1 MNRMPPPEGPHA
13 PPGTHPSYEPSW
25 RPPYPPSFDPHPADA
40 RRPSSTQA
48 PIPSYSVMPGRELPG
63 LSPDGPTG
71 VPMVSNR
78 TRPYIPRKIQL
89 PLMPI
94 NGAPHEASPEYRPRM
109 SYPPADQISSAEHTP
124 SAGPLPPASQFM
136 TPGPSMAPAT
146 PVGGYDPNYYQNQAY
161 GARQRKAARA
171 QQACDQCRARKAK
184 CDEGRP
190 GCSHCKENNLTC
202 VYKEVPPHKQEK
214 STQLL
219 IDRITHLEDTL
230 VQKID
235 LLTAGTHGHDQ
246 LLREWLQ
253 HSKPTTSWPGKDRSH
268 LPPIPPAPVQE
279 PVLKQEPPT
288 PSMLSSNGMAV
299 LDPGSQDVGTSHYGQ
314 KLGPVEVFEDAK
326 NDQEGELSIPV
337 EHTTAAHKLLMWPSI
352 KKLLYPEVYD
362 EDYVMRLEEER
373 GLISVY
379 GQGEISY
386 TADDSQLPGS
396 TGMRDGGVNG
406 AQPDGDGAGV
416 DSDVDID
423 KFGNLN
429 LDVATAQRYY
439 QSYMNHMYKLHP
451 FIDQGE
457 LDQKVESFIRC
468 YCRLT
473 PSPMP
478 RNTQMGNEGPRPAK
492 RKRSN
497 ENLGARGEFL
507 SPSSTPAR
515 PRVGRNIDNAVV
527 MLCLA
532 LGAICECPAPL
543 PGPIMD
549 QKIDYRSQHIPSPLP
564 PMPVGSGQFG
574 VNGVLSPANSDS
586 ALQMATPL
594 YTVPMQATSQSF
606 GPTSTTTAEPRRNL
620 SRRSVS
626 HTRDEAGHTKN
637 YQVIPGLT
645 LYGFCTEILGHLQ
658 GANELEHVQAAL
670 LAGLYA
676 GQLAHPFQSHSWISQ
691 ASRACQ
697 VLVRTKRYERL
708 GEGAV
713 LDLYNFAY
721 WTCLQLESDL
731 LAELD
736 IPASGISRSESRMT
750 LPKGRFTLPLP
761 DDHDDPATAVM
772 LHYSAQIHLRKV
784 LNRVHTDLY
793 KVEKQGQRRWSSTV
807 QEALSMNLD
816 LWRTSLP
823 VSMLWRDSDPP
834 SNEINAARMRA
845 KYYGARYIIHRPLLY
860 HALHYGHTGAR
871 IGPIGQT
878 TKVDSPTSTQ
888 QMSPSMLH
896 SNRAPNMSRMSSDMG
911 SSSSLGHTWV
921 PPKVALR
928 DLPAKLRRAC
938 KVCIDSAILS
948 TEAFDGVGGHRLV
961 VTNIFGT
968 AHAQFG
974 NMLVLSATY
983 MSSLRELVD
992 TEILDRLL
1000 RRTIC
1005 FLAQNEN
1012 ISPTLRADARILTE
1026 IYHKIFDKEPDLRNL
1041 PPGINV
1047 NYR

>member
-1 MNRMPPPEGPHA
+1 
-13 PPGTHPSYEPSW
+13 
-25 RPPYPPSFDPHPADA
+25 
-40 RRPSSTQA
+40 
-48 PIPSYSVMPGRELPG
+48 
-63 LSPDGPTG
+63 
-71 VPMVSNR
+71 
-78 TRPYIPRKIQL
+78 
-89 PLMPI
+89 
-94 NGAPHEASPEYRPRM
+94 
-109 SYPPADQISSAEHTP
+109 
-124 SAGPLPPASQFM
+124 
-136 TPGPSMAPAT
+136 
-146 PVGGYDPNYYQNQAY
+146 
-161 GARQRKAARA
+161 
-171 QQACDQCRARKAK
+171 
-184 CDEGRP
+184 
-190 GCSHCKENNLTC
+190 
-202 VYKEVPPHKQEK
+202 
-214 STQLL
+214 
-219 IDRITHLEDTL
+219 
-230 VQKID
+230 
-235 LLTAGTHGHDQ
+235 
-246 LLREWLQ
+246 
-253 HSKPTTSWPGKDRSH
+253 
-268 LPPIPPAPVQE
+268 
-279 PVLKQEPPT
+279 
-288 PSMLSSNGMAV
+288 
-299 LDPGSQDVGTSHYGQ
+299 
-314 KLGPVEVFEDAK
+314 
-326 NDQEGELSIPV
+326 
-337 EHTTAAHKLLMWPSI
+337 
-352 KKLLYPEVYD
+352 
-362 EDYVMRLEEER
+362 
-373 GLISVY
+373 
-379 GQGEISY
+379 
-386 TADDSQLPGS
+386 
-396 TGMRDGGVNG
+396 
-406 AQPDGDGAGV
+406 
-416 DSDVDID
+416 
-423 KFGNLN
+423 
-429 LDVATAQRYY
+429 
-439 QSYMNHMYKLHP
+439 
-451 FIDQGE
+451 
-457 LDQKVESFIRC
+457 
-468 YCRLT
+468 
-473 PSPMP
+473 
-478 RNTQMGNEGPRPAK
+478 
-492 RKRSN
+492 
-497 ENLGARGEFL
+497 
-507 SPSSTPAR
+507 
-515 PRVGRNIDNAVV
+515 
-527 MLCLA
+527 
-532 LGAICECPAPL
+532 
-543 PGPIMD
+543 MD
-549 QKIDYRSQHIPSPLP
+549 QKIDYRNQHIPTPLP
-564 PMPVGSGQFG
+564 PMPTGSGQYAA
-574 VNGVLSPANSDS
+574 NGVLSPANSDS
-586 ALQMATPL
+586 ALQLTTPL
-594 YTVPMQATSQSF
+594 YNVPMQATSQSF
-606 GPTSTTTAEPRRNL
+606 GATTTSTAEPRRNL

-626 HTRDEAGHTKN
+626 HTRDDAGHTKN

-697 VLVRTKRYERL
+697 VLVRSKRYERL

-823 VSMLWRDSDPP
+823 VNMLWKDADPP

-896 SNRAPNMSRMSSDMG
+896 NNRAPNMSRMSSDMG
-911 SSSSLGHTWV
+911 SSSSLGNTWV

-968 AHAQFG
+968 AHAYVPLCVINHENHANPSFRQFG

-1026 IYHKIFDKEPDLRNL
+1026 IYLKIFDKEPDLRNL